1 MPQITISDQ
10 VYQRV
15 LAFKPVV
22 ECVLEVSMETDSYIE
37 LLLRLTPDYMMSEF
51 FGGADTKALIGL
63 MQRIGQAHPE
73 FFSSIAE
80 TLRAQEVQSV
90 EAQRKAEL
98 KSNLGFPEPPPE
110 Q

>member
-1 MPQITISDQ
+1 MPQVTISDR

-22 ECVLEVSMETDSYIE
+22 ECVLEVSMEIDTYVE
-37 LLLRLTPDYMMSEF
+37 LLLRLAPDYMMAEF
-51 FGGADTKALIGL
+51 FGGADSKALLGL
-63 MQRIGQAHPE
+63 LQRIGQAHPE
-73 FFSSIAE
+73 FFGAIAE
-80 TLRAQEVQSV
+80 TLHAQEVQAV
-90 EAQRKAEL
+90 EAQRKAEM